1 MKGDAGGCLLMMMM
15 MTTKEKKRTQ
25 EGQTGLATSELNLNE
40 KVLCDTHIGKCPSV
54 LDPCSRCCSL
64 TLSLYR
70 QMSSCPAF
78 FSKTTFGWLLL
89 LWLGLAAGA
98 SYLIWFFSYAQTSSS
113 YWIFMGNLTSTSISF
128 RIRYKL
134 PESSTFRMY
143 LDNVE
148 VMEFTLNDDDDN
160 DDDDATTT
168 VLPVYSIE
176 ATNLTANTEYTYT
189 LITKYAEL
197 LQSGTFQTAP
207 EPNSTTSFSFVASS
221 CANTGSKSE
230 IFDKIMENENH
241 ENNPFLFMLHLGD
254 FHYED
259 LNTPSVTQRLEAF
272 DRTLG
277 SEKQRNLYANL
288 PIVYMWDDHDYLGNN
303 LGGIDAPK
311 ENVQAAMEQY
321 RSSIPYYSPL
331 GSDTANYH
339 AFTIGRVRFV
349 ICDTR
354 SELNN
359 NQIISEE
366 QELWIMDELSQS
378 DQYDFVI
385 WSISV
390 PWNGKTDDTT
400 TSTDQPD
407 KWSNFPAQRERL
419 SNFLSTELP
428 KNNVL
433 AIAGDAHM
441 LAFDDGSNTY
451 FGNSSSLLDVSSFPI
466 LQTGPLDRMGSIKGG
481 PYSDG
486 CSVTL
491 FERNHQYSVIDYFIA
506 DNQPCLLITGYSM
519 DDIDFSHGEV
529 FRKQMCGDDIFSP
542 VNNDQE
548 EEEDGSCTN
557 VYVTY
562 IIWIVFGAGIFL
574 LFIAMFQLC
583 KASFLGNHRWILVFA
598 LFLVYLLVFVIGGG
612 LPWLLGAS
620 YIPLFTSLLGN
631 VAFILFVICYLWAWH
646 ISEQRLLN
654 ENQYY

>member
-1 MKGDAGGCLLMMMM
+1 
-15 MTTKEKKRTQ
+15 MT
-25 EGQTGLATSELNLNE
+25 LVNVPSALSITSHF
-40 KVLCDTHIGKCPSV
+40 VA
-54 LDPCSRCCSL
+54 
-64 TLSLYR
+64 LSIDK
-70 QMSSCPAF
+70 MSSCPPF

-98 SYLIWFFSYAQTSSS
+98 SYLIWFFSYAQTSAN

-134 PESSTFRMY
+134 PEPSSFRIY

-148 VMEFTLNDDDDN
+148 ILEFTLDNDDN
-160 DDDDATTT
+160 DDATT
-168 VLPVYSIE
+168 VPVYSME

-197 LQSGTFQTAP
+197 LQSGSFQTAP
-207 EPNSTTSFSFVASS
+207 ELNSTTSFSFVASS

-230 IFDKIMENENH
+230 IFNKIMENENH
-241 ENNPFLFMLHLGD
+241 FPFLFMLHLGD

-259 LNTPSVTQRLEAF
+259 LNTPSVTERIQAF

-277 SEKQRNLYANL
+277 SDKQRNLYANV

-303 LGGIDAPK
+303 LGGLNAPE
-311 ENVQAAMEQY
+311 ENVQAALEQY
-321 RSSIPYYSPL
+321 RSSMPYYSPL
-331 GSDTANYH
+331 VSDTANYH
-339 AFTIGRVRFV
+339 AFTIGRIRFV

-354 SELNN
+354 SELNG

-390 PWNGKTDDTT
+390 PWNGKTDTSTT
-400 TSTDQPD
+400 TTEQPD

-451 FGNSSSLLDVSSFPI
+451 FGNSSDVVSSFPI

-491 FERNHQYSVIDYFIA
+491 FERNHQYSVIDYFIE

-519 DDIDFSHGEV
+519 DDIDFSHGEA
-529 FRKQMCGDDIFSP
+529 FRKQLCGDDIFSP
-542 VNNDQE
+542 VNEQII
-548 EEEDGSCTN
+548 EDGSCTK

-562 IIWIVFGAGIFL
+562 IIWIVFGADIFL

-583 KASFLGNHRWILVFA
+583 KASFLGNNRWILVFA

-612 LPWLLGAS
+612 LPWLLGES

-631 VAFILFVICYLWAWH
+631 VAFSLFVICYLWAWH